1 VSDDELLKGLARA
14 VREERDAE
22 AHGRAD
28 AELARPL
35 DEAARGRF
43 ADAALRA
50 MGTAPAREPRPRAR
64 VVRLGAA
71 VAGVVALAAA
81 VLVYVRGPG
90 APTLPPYE
98 VSLVGGDS
106 QTRSAPAAGA
116 GDEITVR
123 ADGYLEIRLRPEHA
137 PGARPEVH
145 AAVVHDGTARPWA
158 PRVEVSTDGAV
169 RVAGPV
175 STLFDDPRGTWE
187 VLIAMGSA
195 GAVPVDPGA
204 IARAA
209 PSPSASLHVY
219 RVVVRIRP

>member
-1 VSDDELLKGLARA
+1 VSDEELLKGLARA

-22 AHGRAD
+22 AHGRGD
-28 AELARPL
+28 AELARPF

-43 ADAALRA
+43 ADAAVRA
-50 MGTAPAREPRPRAR
+50 MGTAPAAEPRLRAR
-64 VVRLGAA
+64 IVRLGAA
-71 VAGVVALAAA
+71 AAGAVALAAA
-81 VLVYVRGPG
+81 ALVYVRGSG

-106 QTRSAPAAGA
+106 QARSAPAAA
-116 GDEITVR
+116 SDEITVR

-137 PGARPEVH
+137 PGVRPEVH
-145 AAVVHDGTARPWA
+145 TAVVHDGTARAWA

-187 VLIAMGSA
+187 ALVAIGNA
-195 GAVPVDPGA
+195 GAVPIDPAA
-204 IARAA
+204 IAHAA
-209 PSPSASLHVY
+209 PSPSTSLHVY